1 MRKPIATEENVVVI
15 LERQSKDN
23 EIEKAN
29 KGKVVEYKTKETG
42 SLHQAVT
49 MLFSDRNGVHSKHD
63 AIHSFS
69 GELKKQCIASRDR
82 CESCEQDAVSKK
94 RAARRK
100 AFAAK
105 VQQNLQRKP
114 SRTKLRLRPRF
125 TSKKQKLQSERAR
138 LNQRRSLYRNSK
150 IKQIL
155 R

>member
-1 MRKPIATEENVVVI
+1 MRKPTVTEENVVVI
-15 LERQSKDN
+15 LELQSKDN

-42 SLHQAVT
+42 SLDQAIP
-49 MLFSDRNGVHSKHD
+49 MSFYDRNGVHSKSSRNSASQAETD
-63 AIHSFS
+63 AN
-69 GELKKQCIASRDR
+69 LAK
-82 CESCEQDAVSKK
+82 QDAVSKK
-94 RAARRK
+94 RAVRRK

-138 LNQRRSLYRNSK
+138 LNQRRSLYRNSN

-155 R
+155 Y

>member
-1 MRKPIATEENVVVI
+1 MVI

-42 SLHQAVT
+42 SLHQTVT
-49 MLFSDRNGVHSKHD
+49 MLFFVRNGVHSKD
-63 AIHSFS
+63 DPIHSFS
-69 GELKKQCIASRDR
+69 GELKKQCIENRDR

-94 RAARRK
+94 RAEQRK

-105 VQQNLQRKP
+105 VQQNLQREP

-125 TSKKQKLQSERAR
+125 TTKKQKLQSERAR